1 MEDAMD
7 ASGGGM
13 HDWNVVI
20 TVQQDHFADAWRLL
34 EALGDVGKSDYFNVL
49 LMRVYD
55 TKMFMDELA
64 GRLAGEPQIGEI
76 LARVMPVTVSFD
88 FYDPQAFEE
97 QAKRAVDPW
106 VAALA
111 GKRFHVR
118 MHRRGFRGRLSSQ
131 QEERFLDHYLM
142 GRLAAQDEEAEI
154 DFDDP
159 DAIIAL
165 ETVGQRAGLSL
176 WSREDLQHY
185 PLLKLD

>member
-1 MEDAMD
+1 
-7 ASGGGM
+7 M

-20 TVQQDHFADAWRLL
+20 TVHQDHFAAAWPLL
-34 EALGDVGKSDYFNVL
+34 EPLGDVSRSDYFNVL

-55 TKMFMDELA
+55 V
-64 GRLAGEPQIGEI
+64 RLFLGALTQRINEEPRFQGV
-76 LARVMPVTVSFD
+76 LARVMPVTMMFD
-88 FYDPQAFEE
+88 YQDPQGFEE
-97 QAKRAVDPW
+97 QARLAVDPW
-106 VAALA
+106 VAELA
-111 GKRFHVR
+111 GKTFHVR

-131 QEERFLDHYLM
+131 EEEHVLDHYLLE
-142 GRLAAQDEEAEI
+142 RLATQGAVARM

-159 DAIIAL
+159 DVIIAV